1 MIKQTVRRMISW
13 LTALVLFASYVVS
26 GRNDLTCL
34 GMGRYH
40 WHGSDSCRSCC
51 GVSKKNLMPLYFAY

>member
-13 LTALVLFASYVVS
+13 LTALVFLASYAVS

-34 GMGRYH
+34 GY
-40 WHGSDSCRSCC
+40 GS
-51 GVSKKNLMPLYFAY
+51 VSLAWL